1 MLQPSLACIFAIG
14 LLLRNNAT
22 SLWTTGMRKKIGS
35 TNHWILKL
43 FSQSFGMDKDFA
55 KCQFWDPT
63 DEYLL
68 PERCPHCRKIVSATE
83 LEEQNSDA
91 VVMQMYCPHCS
102 SEFYYTPQMA
112 RGDPRN
118 QPIIIHEDGW
128 NPNSTSSARHSIA
141 AITIMHACMKKANR
155 SSGSNARVYSFIPV
169 NQLPREAPHKYDA
182 FFSTIGQRYREPFY
196 SR

>member
-1 MLQPSLACIFAIG
+1 MHMQRTNIHVYHLSSRSSETRLSCPVKHSAYIAIG

-102 SEFYYTPQMA
+102 SEYPTNGPW
-112 RGDPRN
+112 RP
-118 QPIIIHEDGW
+118 
-128 NPNSTSSARHSIA
+128 S
-141 AITIMHACMKKANR
+141 
-155 SSGSNARVYSFIPV
+155 
-169 NQLPREAPHKYDA
+169 
-182 FFSTIGQRYREPFY
+182 
-196 SR
+196 